1 MDGVV
6 GRFVTRWKEGEYVVS
21 RAFSR
26 LQETLVSGEFG
37 VTWLLAD
44 RTARDQSY
52 STWLG
57 LEFCGAS
64 ASVALAQPHN
74 TAT

>member
-44 RTARDQSY
+44 RT
-52 STWLG
+52 
-57 LEFCGAS
+57 LEPETRATVHRRIRVLWSLSLCG
-64 ASVALAQPHN
+64 VD